1 MFVVRRRK
9 KQKKKVQVKIMIYLL
24 LTIITTVA
32 ANTCPLNEMPP
43 NIQADPSN
51 FPIPAKMGTAPT
63 ETPLC
68 ETVQTGSCSGV
79 FGSDTACV
87 EKPPADKSWSAQQ
100 YLDVMSALDS
110 KMVMEQLIASLPPYA
125 ECGVNHTD
133 AYKET
138 CKRYYL

>member
-1 MFVVRRRK
+1 MRQRVEM
-9 KQKKKVQVKIMIYLL
+9 QLEWGYAEAEAW
-24 LTIITTVA
+24 VA
-32 ANTCPLNEMPP
+32 
-43 NIQADPSN
+43 S
-51 FPIPAKMGTAPT
+51 